1 MKSGE
6 EMPYRTLVR
15 LLAVTG
21 LVFSFIMVALYH
33 ENPFRIPVFA
43 NIPVCYIY
51 GNLYSLILIAYILND
66 SLFTKIMAIAGIL
79 AGFLVS
85 VYFLFLYAKFS
96 SRGYIFTAEI
106 LGIKTVYVDY
116 MLFTMILLNVLF
128 RRKKWIIIKR
138 R

>member
-6 EMPYRTLVR
+6 EMPYRISVKF
-15 LLAVTG
+15 LAAVG
-21 LVFSFIMVALYH
+21 LVFSFVMVAIYH

-51 GNLYSLILIAYILND
+51 GNLYSLILIAYILNK
-66 SLFTKIMAIAGIL
+66 SLFTKILAIAGIL
-79 AGFLVS
+79 SGFLVS

-128 RRKKWIIIKR
+128 GRKKR
-138 R
+138 STPNP